1 MKQECTDL
9 FFRYR
14 EIARLIWNLGFWP
27 NSELRDWDSVEI
39 YREATARLFEGLV
52 LLALDRK
59 ERVKDKYYPGKAANF
74 LVLAKGPDV
83 KLQVDKHPPGNPVH
97 VWGQPVLRLG
107 PDSSQLKFLSFFDW
121 DNLAPRNFQLLEVL
135 IQRLDDNPSLVGHH
149 ALIEL
154 EKCSIWLAPDVFE
167 EKQSPE

>member
-59 ERVKDKYYPGKAANF
+59 ERVKDK
-74 LVLAKGPDV
+74 
-83 KLQVDKHPPGNPVH
+83 
-97 VWGQPVLRLG
+97 
-107 PDSSQLKFLSFFDW
+107 
-121 DNLAPRNFQLLEVL
+121 
-135 IQRLDDNPSLVGHH
+135 
-149 ALIEL
+149 
-154 EKCSIWLAPDVFE
+154 
-167 EKQSPE
+167 